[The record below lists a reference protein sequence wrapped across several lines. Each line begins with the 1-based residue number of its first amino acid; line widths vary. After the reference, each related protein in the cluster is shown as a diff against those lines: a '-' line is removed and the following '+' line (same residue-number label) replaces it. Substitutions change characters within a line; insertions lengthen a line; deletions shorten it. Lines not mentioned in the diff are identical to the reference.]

1 MKKLVVVLSVIVVLL
16 SVALIFVLTKPSGQ
30 ENLGSSSSLQ
40 QSSQNQSSQEQP
52 GDENGF
58 PLDLFEISD
67 PLLDS
72 NLPTSPTLS
81 AGYCDAGYEIVVG
94 GDGSFIVNKSA
105 NAGQWTGAMLAVA
118 DYSSVYSAFT
128 IKFTT
133 DNVTNLNIQLI
144 VGGGDPT
151 WPKYITVHHSIVQ
164 DGEHELLIDFSEILV
179 VDANWNAIPN
189 CYIKDYNIEAIMI
202 TLDTA
207 VDASA
212 LINEDASCIVH
223 DVTFNAKQ

>member
-1 MKKLVVVLSVIVVLL
+1 
-16 SVALIFVLTKPSGQ
+16 
-30 ENLGSSSSLQ
+30 
-40 QSSQNQSSQEQP
+40 
-52 GDENGF
+52 
-58 PLDLFEISD
+58 
-67 PLLDS
+67 
-72 NLPTSPTLS
+72 
-81 AGYCDAGYEIVVG
+81 
-94 GDGSFIVNKSA
+94 
-105 NAGQWTGAMLAVA
+105 MLAVA

-151 WPKYITVHHSIVQ
+151 WPKYITVHQSIVQ

-179 VDANWNAIPN
+179 VDANWNSIPN

>member
-1 MKKLVVVLSVIVVLL
+1 MKILVVVLSVIVVLL
-16 SVALIFVLTKPSGQ
+16 SVALIFVLTKPSVQ

-67 PLLDS
+67 PSLDS

-105 NAGQWTGAMLAVA
+105 NVGQWTGAMLAVA

-133 DNVTNLNIQLI
+133 DNVLT
-144 VGGGDPT
+144 
-151 WPKYITVHHSIVQ
+151 
-164 DGEHELLIDFSEILV
+164 
-179 VDANWNAIPN
+179 
-189 CYIKDYNIEAIMI
+189 
-202 TLDTA
+202 
-207 VDASA
+207 
-212 LINEDASCIVH
+212 
-223 DVTFNAKQ
+223 